1 MYTCVREIAGH
12 ILTKCMY
19 MCFAIQPTEL
29 EPTPSYDSV
38 SGLVNDAGYRLSARE
53 NPEMEMDTPA
63 APVLYSEQ
71 QQNVRTKNVHTS
83 NIIFPT
89 LIIMNCNFRENGKQL
104 YS

>member
-1 MYTCVREIAGH
+1 MREITGH
-12 ILTKCMY
+12 TLTKCMY

-38 SGLVNDAGYRLSARE
+38 SGLVNDAGCHLSGG
-53 NPEMEMDTPA
+53 NPEIEMDTPA
-63 APVLYSEQ
+63 APVLSSVQ

-83 NIIFPT
+83 IIIFPT